1 MHDPDRA
8 QARAERAVVKM
19 TDAKSM
25 SGRLKPDMAESTP
38 VQGSAGRFVPS
49 VRLIL
54 IAASVLRLVAAV
66 GVDFLARRRGSI
78 CLFGD
83 TPIYWQY
90 GRAIAEGA
98 DYVVHQWDVPH
109 FALRTPGYPL
119 WLAANMTVFGESP
132 LAVRIAQALLGVGM
146 VWWVYRLGRAVGCS
160 EASARWSAALVAI
173 DPFQVGLCALILSE
187 SLFTPILVFF
197 MLRLANALR
206 TLGKPSVTIGEHAD
220 FVALGALQAFLGLV
234 RPSWLAYLP
243 VGLVFLTAKA
253 TRSYGVRKAVL
264 VLAAVMFGWGIV
276 SAPWAARNMQRTGK
290 PAVSG
295 TWGGATL
302 YDSVRPGATG
312 ASEMSFVADPQFR
325 DLGEIEQDALWKR
338 LSIEAMRA
346 EPGRILRLAIEKQK
360 RFWSP
365 WPNDSAKLPLVGKLV
380 SAAIVLPVWIAILG
394 GWLRNRRKFWPYLV
408 LSPLVVTAMTHLIFV
423 GSSRYRM
430 AVIVPAMILAG
441 EGFEWLTAVSRRV
454 RAADSRQNQEV
465 EG

>member
-1 MHDPDRA
+1 MTEAMSVTDRGEPDL
-8 QARAERAVVKM
+8 
-19 TDAKSM
+19 TDATP
-25 SGRLKPDMAESTP
+25 GQESP
-38 VQGSAGRFVPS
+38 GRFVPS

-54 IAASVLRLVAAV
+54 IVAASLRFLAAF

-132 LAVRIAQALLGVGM
+132 LAVRIAQALLGVCM
-146 VWWVYRLGRAVGCS
+146 VWWVYRLGKAVGCS
-160 EASARWSAALVAI
+160 ETSARWSAALVAI

-197 MLRLANALR
+197 MLRMVNALR
-206 TLGKPSVTIGEHAD
+206 TLGKPMVTIGEHAE
-220 FVALGALQAFLGLV
+220 FVALGAMQAFLGLV

-243 VGLVFLTAKA
+243 VCMAFLAVLA
-253 TRSYGVRKAVL
+253 TKHHGVRKAVL
-264 VLAAVMFGWGIV
+264 VVSAAMFGWGV
-276 SAPWAARNMQRTGK
+276 VTTPWAARNIQRTGRM
-290 PAVSG
+290 AISG

-325 DLGEIEQDALWKR
+325 DLGEIEQDDLWKG
-338 LSIEAMRA
+338 LSVETIRA
-346 EPGRILRLAIEKQK
+346 EPARIMRLAVEKQK

-365 WPNDSAKLPLVGKLV
+365 WPNDSAKLPLAGKFV
-380 SAAIVLPVWIAILG
+380 SAAIVLPVWCAILA
-394 GWLRNRRKFWPYLV
+394 GWLRNRCKTWPYLV
-408 LSPLVVTAMTHLIFV
+408 MSPMIVTALTHLVFV

-430 AVIVPAMILAG
+430 AVIVPAMVLAG
-441 EGFEWLTAVSRRV
+441 EGIAWLIDGVCRRGGKNL
-454 RAADSRQNQEV
+454 AGNIQNQESA
-465 EG
+465 G